1 MLDKQC
7 YSLFGLVCW
16 INSVIVYLDLYV
28 EIFEPRWFFFFGH
41 APGLELSS
49 DVIEEILGGEP
60 GN

>member
-1 MLDKQC
+1 MLKFLNNAG
-7 YSLFGLVCW
+7 S
-16 INSVIVYLDLYV
+16 
-28 EIFEPRWFFFFGH
+28 FFCR